1 MTLSY
6 ILHELHR
13 LLTDKMKEKKVRLK
27 LGVIIAAVVLVLI
40 GLYAA
45 KGNIL
50 LNQSDNME
58 NQASGFTDNTK
69 QNISA
74 SINIIGGTSN
84 DNVGSTDNV
93 QKESNQNE
101 AKIQSTSLQSAKNI
115 AGILGI
121 AMLTST
127 GMYLYYRTK
136 QKKCIAPLPVLYS
149 EEEIQ

>member
-13 LLTDKMKEKKVRLK
+13 WLTDKMKEKKVRLK
-27 LGVIIAAVVLVLI
+27 WGVIIAAVVLVLI
-40 GLYAA
+40 GLSAA
-45 KGNIL
+45 KGNIM

-84 DNVGSTDNV
+84 NNVGSADNV
-93 QKESNQNE
+93 QKGSNQSE
-101 AKIQSTSLQSAKNI
+101 AKIQPMSLQSAKDI

-121 AMLTST
+121 AMVTSA
-127 GMYLYYRTK
+127 GMYLYYRKK
-136 QKKCIAPLPVLYS
+136 QKKYIVPLPVLYS